1 MRTREPAD
9 VRADREMSHPC
20 GSGTVASLLRR
31 NISAITGVAGLALA
45 AACAVSLATWAVDDP
60 SLSHATDHAARN
72 ILGFPGAVIADL
84 LTQLFGLA
92 ASVVLLPPVV
102 WAWRAVFARPSRLSW
117 LTAVAWVIAVL
128 TTSLALSTLPVPAT
142 WPLTTGLGGG
152 AGEVL
157 AKIPAAVMRHRLHGV
172 RATAFAGLEILVA
185 LVAILTACGVI

>member
-31 NISAITGVAGLALA
+31 NISAITGLAGLALA

-92 ASVVLLPPVV
+92 ASLVLLAPVI
-102 WAWRAVFARPSRLSW
+102 WAWRAVFATPSRFSW
-117 LTAVAWVIAVL
+117 KTAATWLAAAFSA
-128 TTSLALSTLPVPAT
+128 TLALATVRVPSS
-142 WPLTTGLGGG
+142 WPLPTGLGGVVG
-152 AGEVL
+152 DL
-157 AKIPAAVMRHRLHGV
+157 MLKLPALFLGHHPRGLSAV
-172 RATAFAGLEILVA
+172 ATGL
-185 LVAILTACGVI
+185 G